1 MLICRKEFSEDIIEK
16 ISSMV
21 TIDPGISRRELS
33 LRVCDWLA
41 WKSPNGKFQEMSCRV
56 ALLKLEK
63 RGIIKLPQP
72 HTWTN
77 NRIKATSQVIPIRE
91 IDSVCCSLKDA
102 GRIDLIRIDSSDSK
116 ESKLWKDLME
126 RHHYLG
132 SGPLCGAQM
141 RYLIQSE
148 HYGWLGGLAFSAAA
162 WRLEARDRWIGW
174 SEESRKEHLSRV
186 VCNSRFLILPQ
197 VQVPN
202 LASHVLCLATKR
214 IVKDWIERY
223 NLAPLLLETFVE
235 RARFSGIC
243 YRAANWQNV
252 GMTQGRG
259 RQDRERN
266 GALPIKDI
274 YLYPLHSD
282 ARAALCGKDNAGK
295 LKCISEKSSNR
306 MKPLDWPEEELAQA
320 ELGDKRLTRRLVSI
334 LRDFYSRPQA
344 NVPQACQTRAKTKA
358 TYRFLEHP
366 EVTLDKILHSHY
378 ESTMGR
384 LKGEKIVLAVQDTTS
399 LNYSTHMATE
409 HLGPID
415 NHPADLGLFVHDTLC
430 FNPEGIP
437 LGIMDVQCWARDV
450 KSLGKVKEDYH
461 NLPIEQKES
470 NKWLVSYRKVTEAQ
484 ERCPHST
491 FVSVGDREADIY
503 ELFELALQEPARRK
517 AQLLVRA
524 MHNRSLAKDQGHLW
538 EKLNRQPV
546 SGIQEVRVPRKGN
559 RAARVAQLEIRFAR
573 VGLKPPPRKK
583 NLPDLTI
590 GAILAR
596 EISPPEDVAPLEW
609 MLLTTMEVNTFDQ
622 VVEKLSWYTVRWSIE
637 VYHRTLKGGCKIEER
652 QLGTAERIE
661 SCLAIDMIVAWR
673 IIYLTRL
680 GRDTPDVPC
689 TVYFEEAE
697 WKALNAYITKT
708 PMPPKKTPTLR
719 EATRAVASLGGF
731 LGRKG
736 DGDPGTKSLWLG
748 LQRLDDLTE
757 MWKIMNP
764 AYVPH
769 LSKPPVSSDLD
780 YGLRLEL
787 AGGIKVVRR

>member
-1 MLICRKEFSEDIIEK
+1 MLICRKEFSEEIIEK

-21 TIDPGISRRELS
+21 TDNPDISRRELS

-41 WKSPNGKFQEMSCRV
+41 WKSPNGRFQEMSCRV

-72 HTWTN
+72 HAWN
-77 NRIKATSQVIPIRE
+77 NNQIKATNRVDPIRE
-91 IDSVCCSLKDA
+91 IETVCCSLKDA
-102 GRIDLIRIDSSDSK
+102 GQIDLIRIDSSDSRD
-116 ESKLWKDLME
+116 SKLWKALME

-132 SGPLCGAQM
+132 SGPLCGAQI
-141 RYLIQSE
+141 RYLINSSRF
-148 HYGWLGGLAFSAAA
+148 GWLGGLAFSAGA

-186 VCNSRFLILPQ
+186 ICNSRFLILPQ

-202 LASHVLCLATKR
+202 LASHVLSLATKR

-223 NLAPLLLETFVE
+223 GLAPLLLETFVE
-235 RARFSGIC
+235 RERFRGSC
-243 YRAANWQNV
+243 YRAANWQHV

-259 RQDRERN
+259 RQDRARN
-266 GALPIKDI
+266 GALTIKDI
-274 YLYPLHSD
+274 YLYPLHSE
-282 ARAALCGKDNAGK
+282 ARAILCGKDNAGK
-295 LKCISEKSSNR
+295 LKWISAKSSSR
-306 MKPLDWPEEELAQA
+306 MQSLDWPEEELAQA
-320 ELGDKRLTRRLVSI
+320 ELGDQRLTKRLVSI
-334 LRDFYSRPQA
+334 LRDFYARPQA

-358 TYRFLEHP
+358 AYRFLAHP

-384 LKGEKIVLAVQDTTS
+384 LKEEKIILAVQDTTS
-399 LNYSTHMATE
+399 LNYSTHMATGD
-409 HLGPID
+409 LGPID
-415 NHPADLGLFVHDTLC
+415 NHPTDLGLFVHDTLC

-437 LGIMDVQCWARDV
+437 LGLMDVQCWARDGR
-450 KSLGKVKEDYH
+450 SLGKEKVDHHK
-461 NLPIEQKES
+461 LPIEQKES
-470 NKWLVSYRKVTEAQ
+470 NKWLVSFRKVTEAQ
-484 ERCPHST
+484 ERCPQSM
-491 FVSVGDREADIY
+491 FVSIGDREADIY

-524 MHNRSLAKDQGHLW
+524 MHNRSLAEDQGHLW
-538 EKLNRQPV
+538 EMLNRQPV
-546 SGIQEVRVPRKGN
+546 SGIQELRIPRQGK
-559 RAARVAQLEIRFAR
+559 RKARVAQLEVRFAR

-590 GAILAR
+590 WAVLAR
-596 EISPPEDVAPLEW
+596 EINPPEGIDSLEW

-622 VVEKLSWYTVRWSIE
+622 AVEKLNWYTVRWGIE
-637 VYHRTLKGGCKIEER
+637 VYHRTLKSGCKIEER
-652 QLGTAERIE
+652 QLGTADRIE

-680 GRDTPDVPC
+680 GRDAPDVPC

-697 WKALNAYITKT
+697 WKALSAYITKN
-708 PMPPKKTPTLR
+708 PVPPTKTPTLR
-719 EATRAVASLGGF
+719 EATWAVASLGGF

-736 DGDPGTKSLWLG
+736 DGYPGTKSLWLG
-748 LQRLDDLTE
+748 LQRLDDLTD

-769 LSKPPVSSDLD
+769 PPKPPVSSDVE
-780 YGLRLEL
+780 YG
-787 AGGIKVVRR
+787 